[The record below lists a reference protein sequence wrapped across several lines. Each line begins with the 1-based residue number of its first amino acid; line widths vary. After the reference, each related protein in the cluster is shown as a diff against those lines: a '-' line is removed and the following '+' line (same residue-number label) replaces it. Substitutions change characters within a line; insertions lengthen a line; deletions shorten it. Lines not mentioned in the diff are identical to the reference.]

1 MLAIF
6 VGVRAEHNAAERHID
21 VLERQQLDGGYIISR
36 GTFRDLPV
44 LVCRTGLGE
53 ERVNGI
59 VDEVIHEH
67 PITAILSARMA
78 AAIPEKLSV
87 GDLAFCLRSMLHRSG
102 EDFIRKPSGEVD
114 RRLLELGGRAATSAG
129 IHHMV
134 GDSLTFAPLN
144 PVPVDRQ
151 EMSGELGN
159 VVVVDTEGYWL
170 AEMAFEHKIPFLSV
184 RVSLGSV
191 YDQMTEALR
200 LLGRRS
206 YVSTWSALQQN
217 LAHPT
222 RLPNFIRLVDA
233 VRTSCRSLSPFF
245 KAFLSEW
252 EEHPLPSRTADQ
264 Q

>member
-6 VGVRAEHNAAERHID
+6 VGVRAEHHAADRHID
-21 VLERQQLDGGYIISR
+21 VLERRQLDGGYVLSR
-36 GTFRDLPV
+36 GTFGDKPV

-53 ERVNGI
+53 ERVKGI
-59 VDEVIHEH
+59 ADEIIHQH
-67 PITAILSARMA
+67 PVTAIVSARMT
-78 AAIPEKLSV
+78 AAIPERLRL
-87 GDLAFCLRSMLHRSG
+87 GDLVFCLRSMLHRSG
-102 EDFIRKPSGEVD
+102 EDFIRQPSGEVD

-159 VVVVDTEGYWL
+159 VVVVETEGYWL
-170 AEMAFEHKIPFLSV
+170 AETAFEHEIPFLSV

-191 YDQMTEALR
+191 YDQMTDGLR
-200 LLGRRS
+200 LLGKRS
-206 YVSTWSALQQN
+206 YVSAWSILQQN

-222 RLPNFIRLVDA
+222 RLPNFLRLVDA

-245 KAFLSEW
+245 GAFLSEW

-264 Q
+264 R

>member
-21 VLERQQLDGGYIISR
+21 VLERRQLDGGYIISR

-59 VDEVIHEH
+59 VDEIIHEH

-78 AAIPEKLSV
+78 AAIPQKLNV
-87 GDLAFCLRSMLHRSG
+87 GDLAFCLRTMLHRAG

-114 RRLLELGGRAATSAG
+114 RRLLELGGRAATAAG
-129 IHHMV
+129 VHHMV

-144 PVPVDRQ
+144 PVPADRQ

-184 RVSLGSV
+184 RVSLGGV
-191 YDQMTEALR
+191 YDEMTEALR
-200 LLGRRS
+200 MLGRRS
-206 YVSTWSALQQN
+206 YVSTWSILQQN

-233 VRTSCRSLSPFF
+233 VRMSCKSLSPFIA
-245 KAFLSEW
+245 AFLSEW
-252 EEHPLPSRTADQ
+252 EEHPLPSRTVDQ
-264 Q
+264 R